1 MVRRVLG
8 GRLRS
13 DDRPIVESISGRLRA
28 LKDVA
33 IDDGEG
39 ASAEPEARKPL
50 MAPPAELLFTAGP
63 RAGERLAISDRR
75 LALDRDAREVTDAD
89 ASGVVV
95 SIWAQGP
102 RFMLRG
108 SGALLIS
115 GARPAMPVVTLED
128 GDELAW
134 GEHRLRF
141 SEGAAGQDA

>member
-39 ASAEPEARKPL
+39 ASAEPEARTPL
-50 MAPPAELLFTAGP
+50 MAPPAALLFTAGP
-63 RAGERLAISDRR
+63 RAGERLEISDRR
-75 LALDRDAREVTDAD
+75 LALDRDAYEVTDAD

-115 GARPAMPVVTLED
+115 GARPAMPVVTLDD

-134 GEHRLRF
+134 GEHRLQFRIQE
-141 SEGAAGQDA
+141 SP